1 MCYSMC
7 VLQYVCLCSVK
18 HHRSTVEKWAC
29 VYCIHVN
36 ACKCEHVSIWV
47 GVCECECV
55 CEREC
60 DVTAVE
66 HVLVF
71 RAVSPE

>member
-1 MCYSMC
+1 MFTAYMSMHANVSMFLSGWVC
-7 VLQYVCLCSVK
+7 VSV
-18 HHRSTVEKWAC
+18 S
-29 VYCIHVN
+29 
-36 ACKCEHVSIWV
+36 
-47 GVCECECV
+47 V